1 MLLLVL
7 LAARSAAFLAA
18 ASAALGPLWL
28 VQQAAAQ
35 EAPGQGVAGTLASSA
50 EVATAPAAPA
60 SQEPEVVV
68 RRPTGLQARIDAAMG
83 RVNGWIAAVFFFDL
97 MWWDP
102 SHTLPLVVAWLVV
115 AAVYL
120 TIRMGF
126 INLRAFKHA
135 LNITRGKYTNPDE
148 PGDVSH
154 FQALSTALSATVG
167 LGNIAGVA
175 IAVSLGGP
183 GATFWMII
191 AGLLGMSTK
200 FTECSLGQAYREV
213 DADGRVL
220 GGPMQYLS
228 KGLAERGAAGFGR
241 TLAILF
247 ALLCI
252 GGSLGGGNSFQVNQS
267 LNALQQTVPV
277 LAQNSWM
284 YGLFMTFLVGIVII
298 GGIRRIAN
306 VADKIVPIMAVVYVI
321 GALIV
326 IFTNLPQ
333 APAALASIVTEAFS
347 PDAAYGGFVG
357 VLVVGFQR
365 AAFSN
370 EAGAGSAAIAHS
382 AARTQ
387 YPIREG
393 IVALLEP
400 FIDTVVIC
408 TMTALVIVFS
418 GAYNN
423 PVYEPL
429 IAARAGAALT
439 SQAFGEHL
447 AFFPYVLSFAV
458 FLFAYST
465 MISWSYYGE
474 RCAVWLFGP
483 NASLPYKIL
492 FLVFVF
498 LGSIITATNILD
510 FGDLMILGM
519 AFPNLLGVYILS
531 GKVRGLLDDYWAGYR
546 TRQYRTYP

>member
-7 LAARSAAFLAA
+7 LAAGSAAFLAA

-191 AGLLGMSTK
+191 AGLLGMSHQVHRVQ
-200 FTECSLGQAYREV
+200 LGDRRT
-213 DADGRVL
+213 GR
-220 GGPMQYLS
+220 
-228 KGLAERGAAGFGR
+228 
-241 TLAILF
+241 
-247 ALLCI
+247 
-252 GGSLGGGNSFQVNQS
+252 
-267 LNALQQTVPV
+267 
-277 LAQNSWM
+277 WM
-284 YGLFMTFLVGIVII
+284 PT
-298 GGIRRIAN
+298 
-306 VADKIVPIMAVVYVI
+306 D
-321 GALIV
+321 
-326 IFTNLPQ
+326 
-333 APAALASIVTEAFS
+333 AFS
-347 PDAAYGGFVG
+347 VAPCSTCP
-357 VLVVGFQR
+357 R
-365 AAFSN
+365 
-370 EAGAGSAAIAHS
+370 GS
-382 AARTQ
+382 
-387 YPIREG
+387 P
-393 IVALLEP
+393 
-400 FIDTVVIC
+400 
-408 TMTALVIVFS
+408 S
-418 GAYNN
+418 GAPPASGVRSPYCSRCS
-423 PVYEPL
+423 
-429 IAARAGAALT
+429 ASGAPSAVATASRST
-439 SQAFGEHL
+439 S
-447 AFFPYVLSFAV
+447 
-458 FLFAYST
+458 
-465 MISWSYYGE
+465 
-474 RCAVWLFGP
+474 R
-483 NASLPYKIL
+483 
-492 FLVFVF
+492 
-498 LGSIITATNILD
+498 
-510 FGDLMILGM
+510 
-519 AFPNLLGVYILS
+519 
-531 GKVRGLLDDYWAGYR
+531 
-546 TRQYRTYP
+546 